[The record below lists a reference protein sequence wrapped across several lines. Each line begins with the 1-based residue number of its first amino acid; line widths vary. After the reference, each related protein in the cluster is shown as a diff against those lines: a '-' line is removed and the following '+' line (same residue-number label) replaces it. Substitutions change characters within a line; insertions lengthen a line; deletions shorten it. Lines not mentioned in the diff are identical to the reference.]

1 MRRRAFIAGLG
12 AAAVAAPLEARAQQP
27 TIPIIG
33 FLSGRSRAEIGPA
46 LAEFHRGLG
55 DLGFVE
61 GKNVAIDYQW
71 AEGRYDRLPGLA
83 AALVERP
90 LMVIAATGG
99 NTAALAAKAATS
111 AIPIVFTLGGDPVTM
126 GLVSSLNQPGGNATG
141 VTLFIAALVA
151 AARLEPNGGEGQS
164 AQPRDE
170 HAAACLVVGDREACA
185 LRQQQYVEPVLR
197 HVVSTEALLYHPR
210 VPS

>member
-1 MRRRAFIAGLG
+1 MRRREFIAGLG
-12 AAAVAAPLEARAQQP
+12 AGAFAAPLEVRAQQP
-27 TIPIIG
+27 AIPVIG
-33 FLSGRSRAEIGPA
+33 FLSGRSRAEVGPA

-61 GKNVAIDYQW
+61 GRNVAIDYQW

-90 LMVIAATGG
+90 VMVIAATGG

-126 GLVSSLNQPGGNATG
+126 GLVSSLNQPDGNAHG
-141 VTLFIAALVA
+141 GDPFHHRARGQALRVA
-151 AARLEPNGGEGQS
+151 ER
-164 AQPRDE
+164 
-170 HAAACLVVGDREACA
+170 ACA
-185 LRQQQYVEPVLR
+185 EGRADRRPGE
-197 HVVSTEALLYHPR
+197 SE
-210 VPS
+210 